1 MMQRF
6 WRRFA
11 VMTAMILAGSSTLRA
26 HEECDDTSPTRSAA
40 TVSGESVGPRS
51 QPGSVV
57 MIQLFQYQPG
67 RLEIKP
73 GTAVTW
79 VNQDEIQHTVT
90 LGTPENRNGAVSLPL
105 PGKGATASF
114 TFDRPGDYEYFC
126 ERHQSM
132 RGQIRVQ

>member
-1 MMQRF
+1 
-6 WRRFA
+6 
-11 VMTAMILAGSSTLRA
+11 
-26 HEECDDTSPTRSAA
+26 
-40 TVSGESVGPRS
+40 
-51 QPGSVV
+51 

-105 PGKGATASF
+105 PGKGA
-114 TFDRPGDYEYFC
+114 RPNPHPMTLRANSG
-126 ERHQSM
+126 
-132 RGQIRVQ
+132 

>member
-1 MMQRF
+1 M
-6 WRRFA
+6 
-11 VMTAMILAGSSTLRA
+11 SD
-26 HEECDDTSPTRSAA
+26 EN
-40 TVSGESVGPRS
+40 VGPRS

-67 RLEIKP
+67 RLEIKA

-90 LGTPENRNGAVSLPL
+90 LGTPESRNAAISLPL

>member
-1 MMQRF
+1 MQRF
-6 WRRFA
+6 WRGFA

-26 HEECDDTSPTRSAA
+26 HEECDDTSPSQSVAA
-40 TVSGESVGPRS
+40 VSDQSVGPRS

-90 LGTPENRNGAVSLPL
+90 LGTPENRNAAVSLPL
-105 PGKGATASF
+105 PGKGNTASF